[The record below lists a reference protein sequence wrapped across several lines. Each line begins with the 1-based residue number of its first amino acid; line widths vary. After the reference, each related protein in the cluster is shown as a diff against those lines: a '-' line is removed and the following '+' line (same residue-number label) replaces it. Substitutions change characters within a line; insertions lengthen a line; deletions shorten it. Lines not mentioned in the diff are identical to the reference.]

1 MNTSKTGADLPAPL
15 SLTLDEVR
23 EVAGGTDH
31 TRRQRCCALVVVR
44 PAGLAERGQPGH
56 VARQCGRWGSRTGL
70 GRLTAL
76 S

>member
-23 EVAGGTDH
+23 EVAGGT
-31 TRRQRCCALVVVR
+31 TTLALVVVR